1 MLYYHFGSKEGLY
14 SALIEWAADERLR
27 RSQEAAARGTT
38 LAGKLT
44 EILAATFEFV
54 RQNRELTRLSIGTV
68 FAAKGEVPDQNHC
81 MCKGRQ
87 VFDMMQNLAEAGR
100 RDRALKRE
108 FSAQE
113 LTMGIYGMM
122 NFYVMLHLVMP
133 EEPLNRALAE
143 RIVALFLSGGAP
155 EGKARQPRAKAR

>member
-1 MLYYHFGSKEGLY
+1 M
-14 SALIEWAADERLR
+14 AD
-27 RSQEAAARGTT
+27 
-38 LAGKLT
+38 
-44 EILAATFEFV
+44 
-54 RQNRELTRLSIGTV
+54 
-68 FAAKGEVPDQNHC
+68 
-81 MCKGRQ
+81 
-87 VFDMMQNLAEAGR
+87 LAESARRAGV
-100 RDRALKRE
+100 LKRE
-108 FSAQE
+108 FSAKE